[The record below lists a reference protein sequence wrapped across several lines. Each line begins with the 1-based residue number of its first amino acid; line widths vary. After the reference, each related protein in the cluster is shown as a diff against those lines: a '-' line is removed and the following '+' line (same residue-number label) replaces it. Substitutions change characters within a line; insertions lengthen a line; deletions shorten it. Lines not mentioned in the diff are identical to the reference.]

1 MKSKAVCFLFRRLV
15 HLPISPP
22 RHFNLFIYCITHY
35 DIIILLYIYIIL
47 NNRKYRCST
56 LMFWFCFVSNRHENN
71 YFLLIIF
78 IRFALKMIS
87 ARDPDK
93 KRFHSF
99 LSGLDPESRL
109 FYFAS
114 LIKQTRVL
122 GRPLFIFPP
131 CEVGKIYSAASS
143 PDASKIVCL
152 LWAYF
157 TS

>member
-1 MKSKAVCFLFRRLV
+1 
-15 HLPISPP
+15 
-22 RHFNLFIYCITHY
+22 
-35 DIIILLYIYIIL
+35 
-47 NNRKYRCST
+47 
-56 LMFWFCFVSNRHENN
+56 
-71 YFLLIIF
+71 
-78 IRFALKMIS
+78 MIS

-99 LSGLDPESRL
+99 LSGFCFSLRSNKNIAPARTAKKQRVGAVFLNAVRPAGLDPESRL